1 MFFLAWLRE
10 LGYGPTVMSSNPES
24 LFPCTVEVK
33 LALFYSRSTLPWT
46 SKLESTPIY
55 NPPLRV
61 RQAAATNLHK
71 TCSSPS
77 IFAMAGDS
85 SWRSTNYS
93 DFDGSRLDR
102 KSDIFAN
109 DEVQPCPGNDRWHQ
123 SELHLTRP
131 SDIANGSRFGS
142 FPATTT
148 TATSSTST
156 PRQRSS
162 DPSDGSHESSPRK
175 ELNRSRESSMS
186 EYRGFKF
193 QLLNNSSSNSRRSSL
208 ENNQICSNYSGR
220 IN

>member
-1 MFFLAWLRE
+1 
-10 LGYGPTVMSSNPES
+10 
-24 LFPCTVEVK
+24 
-33 LALFYSRSTLPWT
+33 
-46 SKLESTPIY
+46 
-55 NPPLRV
+55 
-61 RQAAATNLHK
+61 
-71 TCSSPS
+71 
-77 IFAMAGDS
+77 MAGDS

-220 IN
+220 IDLKKLIRGSESYGCRFKCSVLGPNSQSINKPSFGFWF